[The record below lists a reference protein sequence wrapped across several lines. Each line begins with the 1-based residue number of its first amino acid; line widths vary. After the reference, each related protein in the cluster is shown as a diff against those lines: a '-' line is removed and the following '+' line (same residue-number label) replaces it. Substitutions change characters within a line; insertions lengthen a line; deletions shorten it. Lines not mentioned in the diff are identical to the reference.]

1 MTKLQCRLG
10 LMDETELPLWL
21 TSGPQRIAETF
32 RTASGDDIV
41 LTVDTSR
48 LASPRMPGNAGVEA
62 YDLHRATAAIARNS
76 KTPITNIALLFA
88 TRYARA
94 DFANVLGI
102 MFDRG
107 FTTPD
112 DPSGSE
118 EFMRIPREG
127 AAVFLETIRRLRSN
141 ADDFERESYFTSI
154 HEIGHI
160 FNLQHDPGRNFMASS
175 PLGKAFGSDYHVFS
189 SSQCNSLARS
199 SVSDSIRPGGSPFG
213 SAASGSNHASV
224 RGAAH
229 PSAFGL
235 ALTIG
240 LATYRFQ
247 QFEPIELDIE
257 LGVLPGIARTF
268 RVPEQIDPGYEN
280 FALWIE
286 NPSGERRRYRSPRRY
301 CSAPTFRRVA
311 PDRPFRRDISIFAEA
326 GGYTFTM
333 PGIYRV
339 WAEFRASTALT
350 LRSNTVEFLVEPD
363 GSTELDVAASAL
375 LGRRDIAR
383 LLYHRLTRAAPRG
396 VATVARFCN
405 EASGWEGIG
414 RIEYAL
420 GRALVADSEDRM
432 PSSPDRAASLR
443 RKGMRLLE
451 RAQGRPGLGQNQQAH
466 IVRILAKANNTT

>member
-1 MTKLQCRLG
+1 M
-10 LMDETELPLWL
+10 
-21 TSGPQRIAETF
+21 AEAF

-41 LTVDTSR
+41 LTIDATR

-62 YDLHRATAAIARNS
+62 YDLHRATASIARNT

-88 TRYARA
+88 SRYARA
-94 DFANVLGI
+94 EYANVLGI

-127 AAVFLETIRRLRSN
+127 AAVFLDTIRRLRSN
-141 ADDFERESYFTSI
+141 DEEFERESYFTAI

-160 FNLQHDPGRNFMASS
+160 FNLQHDSGRNFMASS
-175 PLGKAFGSDYHVFS
+175 PLGKAFDTSYHVFS
-189 SSQCNSLARS
+189 AEQCSLLARS
-199 SVSDSIRPGGSPFG
+199 SVSDAIRPGGSPFG

-224 RGAAH
+224 RAA
-229 PSAFGL
+229 PRPAAFGL
-235 ALTIG
+235 ALSIG

-247 QFEPIELDIE
+247 QFEPVELDIQ
-257 LGVLPGIARTF
+257 LSVLPGIARTF
-268 RVPEQIDPGYEN
+268 RVPEQIDPGYES

-286 NPSGERRRYRSPRRY
+286 TPFGERRRYRSPRRY

-339 WAEFRASTALT
+339 WAEFRASTAIA
-350 LRSNTVEFLVEPD
+350 LRSNTVEFLVEPE
-363 GSTELDVAASAL
+363 GNSELNVAASAL
-375 LGRRDIAR
+375 LSRRDIAR
-383 LLYHRLTRAAPRG
+383 LLYHRLTRAAPRS
-396 VATVARFCN
+396 VAAVARFCN
-405 EASGWEGIG
+405 DASAWEGIG

-420 GRALVADSEDRM
+420 GRALVADSKDRM
-432 PSSPDRAASLR
+432 PSSPDRAEAIR
-443 RKGMRLLE
+443 RKGIRLLE
-451 RAQGRPGLGQNQQAH
+451 RAQDRPGLGQNQLAH
-466 IVRILAKANNTT
+466 IVRILAEANNKT